1 MMLPMTSEFEL
12 SAFLPYRLSVAAGR
26 VSRDFAQSY
35 EKAFGL
41 SVAEWRVLAHL
52 SQEEEVS
59 IRDIHARIDMDKPK
73 ASRAASRLEDAGLV
87 VKILNP
93 SDRRLVCLSLT
104 QKGHETMEALI
115 PIAEKFQAELFK
127 TLAGDL
133 ATFQRAIDKIL
144 D

>member
-1 MMLPMTSEFEL
+1 MPPMTTKFEL

-26 VSRDFAQSY
+26 ISRNYAIRY

-52 SQEEEVS
+52 SQEDEVS
-59 IRDIHARIDMDKPK
+59 IRDIHARIDMDKSK

-104 QKGHETMEALI
+104 PKGRETMEALI
-115 PIAEKFQAELFK
+115 PIAESFQAELFEA
-127 TLAGDL
+127 LSEDL
-133 ATFQRAIDKIL
+133 PAFQRAIDRIL